1 MMKPTADQMLAR
13 ARDAQPA
20 WAALSVSRRCAL
32 LGKLRREIARQ
43 CESIAEIVAHE
54 TSKPLLDALS
64 GDVLVTLEHI
74 RFCEVRAGKVLQTQR
89 PGKPVLFYRGADF
102 ETHFEPHG
110 VVLIFSPSNYP
121 FQLAVI
127 PLVTALAAGNAVVL
141 KCSERTPRTAA
152 CIEALCAKVRM
163 PDGLVQVV
171 CDEPEKSV

>member
-1 MMKPTADQMLAR
+1 
-13 ARDAQPA
+13 
-20 WAALSVSRRCAL
+20 
-32 LGKLRREIARQ
+32 
-43 CESIAEIVAHE
+43 
-54 TSKPLLDALS
+54 
-64 GDVLVTLEHI
+64 
-74 RFCEVRAGKVLQTQR
+74 
-89 PGKPVLFYRGADF
+89 VLFYRGADF

-171 CDEPEKSV
+171 CDEPEKSAELIDAHPDLIFFTGSSMNGQRVAERAAKQLIPVILELGGKDASLVFADCHLERAVEGITYGAFSNTGPTLKLRSTSNSWRS